1 MEPKYGMSDDQE
13 QRFFRLCDNL
23 RSLGYWVYSEYS
35 SDSASL
41 ECTQENWDMITGL
54 VNNLPAII
62 TALRATEPAQ
72 VGDADRAFELWFF
85 RDIVDDQR
93 SKLIALMLGGAVAKE
108 ATNHGTQRLCL
119 KYILKA
125 LRTQGRAA
133 DQRCAELEAENA
145 RLRSELDAA
154 SDVILLAVK
163 NAPDWAHLARA
174 FHERR
179 KALENRDG

>member
-1 MEPKYGMSDDQE
+1 MNPDELAAKA
-13 QRFFRLCDNL
+13 
-23 RSLGYWVYSEYS
+23 W
-35 SDSASL
+35 SAWWNSVS
-41 ECTQENWDMITGL
+41 TGA
-54 VNNLPAII
+54 NDKHMQ
-62 TALRATEPAQ
+62 TAFLAGFEAASRATEPAQ

-93 SKLIALMLGGAVAKE
+93 SKLIALMLGGAVANE

>member
-1 MEPKYGMSDDQE
+1 MLADELEALQYLATWFDGAVGHVTADYGEVVGKHFQAMTMCPDPE
-13 QRFFRLCDNL
+13 KLANAMAR
-23 RSLGYWVYSEYS
+23 
-35 SDSASL
+35 
-41 ECTQENWDMITGL
+41 
-54 VNNLPAII
+54 LPAII
-62 TALRATEPAQ
+62 AALRAAEPAQ